1 MLVFR
6 NHECRTLVATLIIL
20 FGVVNLAEA
29 KVWRGIKPLRSTR
42 ADVER
47 VLGKPRANRIDWAAY
62 DFETEE
68 VSIEYSKGP
77 CSVEFSPWNVP
88 LGTVLSVWVTPMLDL
103 KVSDLDL
110 NSRNFRRT
118 RDSHVASIVHYLDEP
133 DGIEYEV
140 HETRGVVVLIKYL
153 PSAADKI
160 MRCPEPANRLRE
172 TVKLD
177 EFYDTSLRASK
188 RHLNRFARQLRKYT
202 SINYASAEGHI
213 LAYAGRSGSDNAKA
227 RADRAKE
234 YLVRVW
240 RIDPRRIE
248 TRNAGRRQRQTI
260 ELYLVPAGGDPPL
273 SRPSVRP

>member
-20 FGVVNLAEA
+20 LGVVNLAEA

-47 VLGKPRANRIDWAAY
+47 VLGKPRTNRIDWAAY

-88 LGTVLSVWVTPMLDL
+88 LGTVLSVWVTPKLDL
-103 KVSDLDL
+103 KASDLDF
-110 NSRNFRRT
+110 NSRNFRKT
-118 RDSHVASIVHYLDEP
+118 LDSHVASIVHYLDEA
-133 DGIEYEV
+133 DGVEYEV
-140 HETRGVVVLIKYL
+140 NETHGTVVLIKYQ
-153 PSAADKI
+153 PSAADKM
-160 MRCPEPANRLRE
+160 MRCPEPANRLSE
-172 TVKLD
+172 VKLD
-177 EFYDTSLRASK
+177 EFYDTSLRATK
-188 RHLNRFARQLRKYT
+188 GHLNRFARQLRKYT

-240 RIDPRRIE
+240 HIDPRRIE
-248 TRNAGRRQRQTI
+248 TRDAGRRRRPTI
-260 ELYLVPAGGDPPL
+260 VLYLVPPGGDPPL
-273 SRPSVRP
+273 SRSIVQP